1 MAIFDL
7 PSIQRHAIG
16 FERIFNE
23 LNRMAESGQTSGNYP
38 PYNIVK
44 TGENTYAIE
53 LAVAGFTETDLDVE
67 YVDNVLVVT
76 GQKAR
81 DTETEP
87 EYIYRGIGLR
97 NFTRKFT
104 LADNMEVRGAT
115 VTNGIMSIQLEHIV
129 PEEARPKKIAITFT
143 QR

>member
-23 LNRMAESGQTSGNYP
+23 LNRMTEATQTSGNYP

-44 TGENTYAIE
+44 TGENTYSVE
-53 LAVAGFTETDLDVE
+53 LAVAGFTETELDVE
-67 YVDNVLVVT
+67 YVDNVLTVT
-76 GQKAR
+76 GQKNR
-81 DTETEP
+81 DGEAEP

-97 NFTRKFT
+97 NFIRRFT
-104 LADNMEVRGAT
+104 LADNMEVRGAS

-129 PEEARPKKIAITFT
+129 PEEARPKKIAISFI
-143 QR
+143 